1 MQNMLDKIMGPLGE
15 DYCTIF
21 YVFGLFAALTIV
33 ITVVNFMYG
42 IFFTKGFRMFDIV
55 NTSIV
60 LLMQFVVYYIY
71 RVFYNMCKATL

>member
-15 DYCTIF
+15 DYCNIF
-21 YVFGLFAALTIV
+21 YVLGLLAALAIV

-42 IFFTKGFRMFDIV
+42 LFFTKGFRMFDIV